1 MSNFWKK
8 PSLLYLLI
16 LLTCSHFAPSLF
28 PSEKPMLLV
37 YHLPDGIIAP
47 TEKKLAPILKQL
59 QQHLDKGSQATAAL
73 WPPLQRCYDLVHQA
87 THILANEEQ
96 CPGAQ
101 VRERYL
107 AHVSHMQERSTE
119 VGPLRE
125 AIDHFCHITN
135 NFAGGLFH
143 CYDVEG
149 LPCTNNDLEHCFGVA
164 RVHERRATG
173 RRGAIPGV
181 VVRGSV
187 RLLAAVATKQHLYS
201 AQDLRPGDS
210 QRWWQLRIQLQQ
222 SEETRRLQFRFRKDS
237 LAYLAALEAQLL
249 M

>member
-1 MSNFWKK
+1 MS
-8 PSLLYLLI
+8 PVLR
-16 LLTCSHFAPSLF
+16 
-28 PSEKPMLLV
+28 
-37 YHLPDGIIAP
+37 
-47 TEKKLAPILKQL
+47 QL
-59 QQHLDKGSQATAAL
+59 QQHLRKGLQATALL
-73 WPPLQRCYDLVHQA
+73 WPPLQRCYELVHQA
-87 THILANEEQ
+87 TQLLANDEQ

-107 AHVSHMQERSTE
+107 AHVSHMQEQKAH
-119 VGPLRE
+119 VGPLGE

-149 LPCTNNDLEHCFGVA
+149 LPRTNNDLEHCFGVA

-187 RLLAAVATKQHLYS
+187 RLIATVATKQHLFS
-201 AQDLRPGDS
+201 AEDLRPHDY
-210 QRWWQLRIQLQQ
+210 QRWRELRAQLQ
-222 SEETRRLQFRFRKDS
+222 EREDTRRQQWRFRKDP
-237 LAYLAALEAQLL
+237 ATYLAALEAQLL
-249 M
+249 E